1 MRKLHIPFLHAF
13 HEIKLNQLYSVLR
26 KNIYCKNSLFYVPSW
41 LREDLTFCVYV
52 SWLQLFP
59 CQNQYSWLYI
69 WIALAL
75 PTRWYFSI
83 KIIHAKMFWVIEFL
97 SHSRM
102 FHWCDDFIF
111 VKERFRWWPIVHKML
126 VSTIIVRDGLIDQR
140 LQYWQ
145 TSVKLKSCLYSTH
158 FFIIVLCL

>member
-1 MRKLHIPFLHAF
+1 MRKLHISFLHAF

-26 KNIYCKNSLFYVPSW
+26 KNIYCKNSLFYVPSEKIK
-41 LREDLTFCVYV
+41 LSVFTSLDC
-52 SWLQLFP
+52 SCSP

-83 KIIHAKMFWVIEFL
+83 KIIHAKMFWVIDFL

-145 TSVKLKSCLYSTH
+145 TSVML
-158 FFIIVLCL
+158 